1 MDVTSRRGFLRL
13 AGIGAL
19 GAAMAPHL
27 AAAQAKSLTFLHESS
42 FIKTFD
48 EYMQKTLAPAYEK
61 ETGVKINYELTSV
74 GSLPTRISTI
84 AETGS
89 GADVTMIF
97 LLYPFLFNEKLLDV
111 SDIAEE
117 AGKKQG
123 GWLVRRRQ
131 RSRCRQRQMEGGALQ
146 QYRPADELAHRLV
159 RRGRGQEI
167 PRHLGRAVRGRQ
179 EAEGQGSSVR
189 LRARPRFWR

>member
-1 MDVTSRRGFLRL
+1 MDATSRRGFLKL
-13 AGIGAL
+13 AGL
-19 GAAMAPHL
+19 GAMG
-27 AAAQAKSLTFLHESS
+27 AADRPASGRPPKPSRSRCCTRARSS
-42 FIKTFD
+42 RPFD
-48 EYMQKTLAPAYEK
+48 EYMQEDVGAGLREGDRGQSQSTR
-61 ETGVKINYELTSV
+61 LTSV

-97 LLYPFLFNEKLLDV
+97 LLYPFLFAEKLLDV

-123 GWLVRRRQ
+123 GWYDAAEGGGR
-131 RSRCRQRQMEGGALQ
+131 RQRQMEGGAVQ

-167 PRHLGRAVRGRQ
+167 SRIPGT
-179 EAEGQGSSVR
+179 SSTR
-189 LRARPRFWR
+189 SARS